1 MQILGIPNSYASA
14 PVNAPTSLSNVPAI
28 TSVAISFTAPTND
41 GGSAITNYEYSFNN
55 SSWTAF
61 SPVDTTSPVTV
72 SGLTAN
78 TAYSIYLR
86 AVNIIGAGP
95 ASSATSF
102 TTNKAAPSTVE
113 YLVIGGGGGGSG
125 GDLYTYQGAGGAGGT
140 RRQSTSFA
148 VSTGTALTV
157 TVGAGGTQT
166 GTVTA
171 NSGAASV
178 FSSVSASG
186 GGGGSG
192 RTGGS
197 NADFSGATYNASID
211 AGGGAGSGGSASGM
225 NGGTFTTSSI
235 NGTSTNRAGGGYG
248 ATGGTAG
255 GGGTAAGNSAATAN
269 TGAGGNGREYYAQ
282 TNHGGSGIVIIAYS
296 TSFAAAVATT
306 GSPTYSTASRSGF
319 HVYTFTGSGSITF

>member
-1 MQILGIPNSYASA
+1 MQIFAVPNSYASA
-14 PVNAPTSLSNVPAI
+14 PVNAPTSLSNVPST

-41 GGSAITNYEYSFNN
+41 GGSAITNYEYSFNG
-55 SSWTAF
+55 SSWTAL
-61 SPVDTTSPVTV
+61 SPADATSPVTV
-72 SGLTAN
+72 SSLTAN
-78 TAYSIYLR
+78 TAYSVYLR
-86 AVNIIGAGP
+86 AVNIVGAGP

-102 TTNKAAPSTVE
+102 TTNKVAPTAVE
-113 YLVIGGGGGGSG
+113 YLVIGGGGGGSN
-125 GDLYTYQGAGGAGGT
+125 GDLNTFQGAGGAGGT
-140 RRQSTSFA
+140 KRESTSFA
-148 VSTGTALTV
+148 VSSGSGLTV
-157 TVGAGGTQT
+157 TVGGGGAMNGTITANAGGT
-166 GTVTA
+166 
-171 NSGAASV
+171 SV

-186 GGGGSG
+186 GGGGSS

-197 NADFSGATYNASID
+197 NGDFSGATVNSSID
-211 AGGGAGSGGSASGM
+211 AGGGAGSGGNASGM

-255 GGGTAAGNSAATAN
+255 GGGTAAGNNPATAN
-269 TGAGGNGREYYAQ
+269 TGAGGNGREYYAT
-282 TNHGGSGIVIIAYS
+282 TNTGGSGIVIIAYS